1 VITVDKNVPVAPSG
15 TGRRGQPPK
24 YPWRQLV
31 EPGDS
36 FFVPGATR
44 SNFTAGV
51 HSAGEALGVRFI
63 ARETIEDVGG
73 ETTPGVR
80 VWRAE

>member
-1 VITVDKNVPVAPSG
+1 MITVDKNVPLAPSRS
-15 TGRRGQPPK
+15 GRRGKPPK
-24 YPWRQLV
+24 YPWRQLA

-44 SNFTAGV
+44 SGFTAGV
-51 HSAGEALGVRFI
+51 HSTGEALGVRFI
-63 ARETIEDVGG
+63 ARETIEDVDG
-73 ETTPGVR
+73 EVTLGVR